1 MADQTPT
8 PDQDNPEE
16 PTAAA
21 QKPTA
26 DASAAGEAPARQA
39 PVAEEALSEDAAPE
53 APAAPAEDPPA
64 ESKPK
69 RRRKAK
75 AVPARLSMTPQER
88 QEHRDAQRARK
99 AAVRRGR
106 RLRERERARTRRQPS
121 AAEELPSLHAAGTG
135 QQKTRQG
142 VVISDRAAKT
152 ITVRIDV
159 SRRHPLYKKVV
170 RTSTTLH
177 AHDEQGDAHI
187 GDTVIIKECRPLSRT
202 KRWRLI
208 EVVER
213 AR

>member
-1 MADQTPT
+1 MADETPT
-8 PDQDNPEE
+8 PEE
-16 PTAAA
+16 
-21 QKPTA
+21 QTA
-26 DASAAGEAPARQA
+26 DAPAAEET
-39 PVAEEALSEDAAPE
+39 PVAEEALSEDAAAE
-53 APAAPAEDPPA
+53 APAEETPAEETPA
-64 ESKPK
+64 EEARPK

-75 AVPARLSMTPQER
+75 AAPPRPSMTPQER
-88 QEHRDAQRARK
+88 QEHRDAERRRK
-99 AAVRRGR
+99 GAVRSGR
-106 RLRERERARTRRQPS
+106 RLRERERARGRREHTSP
-121 AAEELPSLHAAGTG
+121 EELPSLRATATG

-142 VVISDRAAKT
+142 VVVSDRAAKT

-159 SRRHPLYKKVV
+159 TRRHPLYQKVV

-187 GDTVIIKECRPLSRT
+187 GDTVIVKECRPLSRT